1 MRRAEI
7 ALLALLAG
15 CGPQAGAAQGGA
27 APIAAAPIAA
37 ALDCLRAQGR
47 GLASAHRGGP
57 GPGLPENALE
67 TLAAGFAAGVRLF
80 EVDVRRTK
88 DGVLVL
94 LHDETLERTTTGSG
108 SLRSHSLQEL
118 AGVRL
123 KDDAGALTQ
132 GRLPTLADAL
142 TWAVK
147 RGAYLQLD
155 IKPEVRF
162 EDVVAA
168 VWQAR
173 AADSVILIVYSTQ
186 AASRLARLA
195 PDMTI
200 SAPAETAQDL
210 TALQNAGVGLGRL
223 AAWTGLTEK
232 TAADYATLR
241 GQGVEPILGTLGRPG
256 LRLDDRYAA
265 DGDVSEYAA
274 RVKDGVAI
282 LASDSAATV
291 AKALDAADR
300 GPGACLVVAPQ

>member
-1 MRRAEI
+1 M
-7 ALLALLAG
+7 
-15 CGPQAGAAQGGA
+15 
-27 APIAAAPIAA
+27 
-37 ALDCLRAQGR
+37 
-47 GLASAHRGGP
+47 ASAHRGGP

-232 TAADYATLR
+232 PLRTMRRCAVRVSSRFLARSVGPACVWTIATQQTATCPSTPRASRTAWRSSPAIARRPLR
-241 GQGVEPILGTLGRPG
+241 RRSMLLTV
-256 LRLDDRYAA
+256 
-265 DGDVSEYAA
+265 A
-274 RVKDGVAI
+274 RVP
-282 LASDSAATV
+282 
-291 AKALDAADR
+291 ALWWHRNR
-300 GPGACLVVAPQ
+300 GCAHRPER